1 MDCGYGHGECKTPE
15 TQCPH
20 WHGTFLNQNKNWLCA
35 TVISVF
41 MKLAVMKVHLV
52 VKNINVMHLMEG
64 IMDNVELLKAK
75 DAIFRLI
82 GQYCGCFLGTDDNYY
97 MFDYF
102 ESALER
108 SFDALGFDR
117 DKVPLMEFC
126 QAWEDNNRK
135 LWAINFSDIEYRG
148 STAQEYYDIFVE
160 DYKRWVNDNSEDAEF
175 INREVL
181 KNDIAKSTEPFN
193 TGSVFRAINRQI
205 AADVAPVRH
214 GQWEP
219 GNPICP
225 VCGGD
230 KFKDLDADI
239 WCDWQPDFCPNCGA
253 KMDEGKV

>member
-1 MDCGYGHGECKTPE
+1 ME
-15 TQCPH
+15 
-20 WHGTFLNQNKNWLCA
+20 
-35 TVISVF
+35 
-41 MKLAVMKVHLV
+41 
-52 VKNINVMHLMEG
+52 NVRLPMEG

-135 LWAINFSDIEYRG
+135 LWDINFSDIEYRG

-205 AADVAPVRH
+205 AVDVMPMVHGRWEVR
-214 GQWEP
+214 GQEVFCT
-219 GNPICP
+219 NC
-225 VCGGD
+225 D
-230 KFKDLDADI
+230 KESGYNAFGASAFSDY
-239 WCDWQPDFCPNCGA
+239 CPNCGA
-253 KMDEGKV
+253 KMDGGSD

>member
-1 MDCGYGHGECKTPE
+1 M
-15 TQCPH
+15 
-20 WHGTFLNQNKNWLCA
+20 L
-35 TVISVF
+35 S
-41 MKLAVMKVHLV
+41 
-52 VKNINVMHLMEG
+52 MED

-117 DKVPLMEFC
+117 DEVPLMEFC

-205 AADVAPVRH
+205 AADVVPMQHGRWEVR
-214 GQWEP
+214 GQEVFCT
-219 GNPICP
+219 NC
-225 VCGGD
+225 D
-230 KFKDLDADI
+230 KESGYNAFGASA
-239 WCDWQPDFCPNCGA
+239 FSNYCPNCGA
-253 KMDEGKV
+253 KMNESKV